1 MTEISLE
8 QIKDFNQ
15 GLKSFPAADTIR
27 RAVTSNGIDKATLD
41 SKAAVDSQA
50 VFSVEVKTG
59 KVANQM
65 SSGRCWMF
73 AALNT
78 MRHRTADLFN
88 ISGKFELSQSYT
100 FFWDK
105 FEKANYFYNNVVKT
119 SDLPLDNRKVAYL
132 LETPQQD
139 GGQWDMICA
148 IIEKYGLVPQAVFPE
163 SFDSS
168 HSAALNRMLN
178 RKLRKDAVEL
188 RALAAQKS
196 NQAEIDEKIKEFNAD
211 NYRMLSLVFGN
222 PADVAHFDFEYRDED
237 KKYHLEKNL
246 TPKSFF
252 KKFVD
257 EDLEDYVSIINAPT
271 SDKPYHKTY
280 TIENLGNVVG
290 GREVKHLNVELDE
303 FKQLAI
309 SQLKD
314 GQSVWFGVDMGPQV
328 DRESGIMDLN
338 NFAQEDA
345 FGIDL
350 SLTKAEQLD
359 YADSLMTHAMVL
371 TGVDLDEDGNPLR
384 WKVEN
389 SWGEKAGKNGYFVM
403 SDDWMSL
410 YAYQVVV
417 NKKYLSA
424 ELQKAQ
430 AETAKVLDPWD
441 PMGALA

>member
-1 MTEISLE
+1 
-8 QIKDFNQ
+8 
-15 GLKSFPAADTIR
+15 
-27 RAVTSNGIDKATLD
+27 
-41 SKAAVDSQA
+41 
-50 VFSVEVKTG
+50 
-59 KVANQM
+59 
-65 SSGRCWMF
+65 
-73 AALNT
+73 
-78 MRHRTADLFN
+78 
-88 ISGKFELSQSYT
+88 
-100 FFWDK
+100 
-105 FEKANYFYNNVVKT
+105 
-119 SDLPLDNRKVAYL
+119 
-132 LETPQQD
+132 
-139 GGQWDMICA
+139 
-148 IIEKYGLVPQAVFPE
+148 
-163 SFDSS
+163 
-168 HSAALNRMLN
+168 
-178 RKLRKDAVEL
+178 
-188 RALAAQKS
+188 
-196 NQAEIDEKIKEFNAD
+196 
-211 NYRMLSLVFGN
+211 
-222 PADVAHFDFEYRDED
+222 DFEYRDED

-424 ELQKAQ
+424 ELQ
-430 AETAKVLDPWD
+430 
-441 PMGALA
+441 